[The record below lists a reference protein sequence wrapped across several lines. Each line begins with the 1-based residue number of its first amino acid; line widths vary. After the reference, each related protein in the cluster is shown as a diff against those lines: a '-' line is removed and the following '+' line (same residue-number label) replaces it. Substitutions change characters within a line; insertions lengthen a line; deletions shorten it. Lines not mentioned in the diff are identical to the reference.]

1 MLRTVWKS
9 PWRHQCVCNV
19 SGGCM
24 RSEGVGT
31 ITDVERNIASAK
43 YIDNLENNLWPV
55 VAKFENKQWIFQDE
69 SAPVNQSVQTKLW
82 KDSNDVDCL
91 DWPSQSPDLTIIEN
105 I

>member
-1 MLRTVWKS
+1 
-9 PWRHQCVCNV
+9 
-19 SGGCM
+19 M

-31 ITDVERNIASAK
+31 ITDVERNIASVK

-55 VAKFENKQWIFQDE
+55 VAKFENKQWIFQDD